1 MLDDAGV
8 VRALRRSRD
17 DGQPAPGDTSD
28 RRRWPRAGVAAVA
41 GALTFGLAGVL
52 SGQLIDEYGGLLGA
66 LEWLLRTL
74 VVIGACLFIVGGLV
88 AVFGLRKL
96 VRPRP
101 LGWLIAVAVALGFAW
116 FVAVPIGFGVYLTH
130 LPSRRDVRDAN
141 LGTHKQAVTLTG
153 ADQLRLRGWYVP
165 SRNSAAVI
173 ALHGTGSNRLG
184 VERHARMLAHHGYGV
199 LALDLPGHG
208 ESDGRSTSA
217 AWTMDEDIAAAV
229 RWLAARGDVNPRKV
243 ALLGVSMGAEVAV
256 RVAARRRGD
265 VRATV
270 AEGLRGGASDA
281 SAAGESWPVVAQL
294 AVLGA
299 VGTVLTGESAGSD
312 ADLVERIPPRPLMLI
327 SAGTGVEADINRVF
341 VRRAGGSTQHWNLPD
356 AAHASAIRTDPQGY
370 ERRVIPFL
378 NRALSVRPAPGP

>member
-1 MLDDAGV
+1 M
-8 VRALRRSRD
+8 
-17 DGQPAPGDTSD
+17 
-28 RRRWPRAGVAAVA
+28 
-41 GALTFGLAGVL
+41 
-52 SGQLIDEYGGLLGA
+52 
-66 LEWLLRTL
+66 
-74 VVIGACLFIVGGLV
+74 
-88 AVFGLRKL
+88 
-96 VRPRP
+96 
-101 LGWLIAVAVALGFAW
+101 
-116 FVAVPIGFGVYLTH
+116 
-130 LPSRRDVRDAN
+130 
-141 LGTHKQAVTLTG
+141 G
-153 ADQLRLRGWYVP
+153 AD
-165 SRNSAAVI
+165 
-173 ALHGTGSNRLG
+173 
-184 VERHARMLAHHGYGV
+184 
-199 LALDLPGHG
+199 
-208 ESDGRSTSA
+208 
-217 AWTMDEDIAAAV
+217 
-229 RWLAARGDVNPRKV
+229 
-243 ALLGVSMGAEVAV
+243 VAV